1 MLWLHTFNSNSLT
14 FASSNRGGKTRS
26 GPVAKLAQM
35 YYLDRLLAALGSRDL
50 PEEIQASTVS
60 VVEGTA
66 VEIVPLGASP
76 QRPQLANDAA

>member
-1 MLWLHTFNSNSLT
+1 M
-14 FASSNRGGKTRS
+14 
-26 GPVAKLAQM
+26 GPQNQRKM

-76 QRPQLANDAA
+76 QRPQRASDAA

>member
-1 MLWLHTFNSNSLT
+1 M
-14 FASSNRGGKTRS
+14 
-26 GPVAKLAQM
+26 GPQNQRKM
-35 YYLDRLLAALGSRDL
+35 YYLDRLLAALGSREL

-76 QRPQLANDAA
+76 QRPSFVAREAGRSVAPQLKGSGLSLLASQFV

>member
-1 MLWLHTFNSNSLT
+1 
-14 FASSNRGGKTRS
+14 
-26 GPVAKLAQM
+26 M

-76 QRPQLANDAA
+76 QRPQLASDAA